1 MGRIKL
7 VIFDLD
13 GTLADTLPDI
23 SCGAGK
29 GCFKIWLFWGF
40 AGAGA
45 QEHRQ
50 WCPKV
55 GGKSI

>member
-23 SCGAGK
+23 SAALERVVSKYGSFGDLQARVRRSIGN
-29 GCFKIWLFWGF
+29 
-40 AGAGA
+40 GA
-45 QEHRQ
+45 Q
-50 WCPKV
+50 
-55 GGKSI
+55 